1 METTSAVAQTR
12 ALDRARAGERLTLDD
27 GVALFES
34 DFLALG
40 AAADDACRRR
50 HGDAV
55 RTFVIDRN
63 INYTNIC
70 VSGCKFCAFWR
81 AADAPDA
88 YLSTHDEIVAKVD
101 EAERLGA
108 TQILMQGGLHPGLRI
123 EWFEGLFRAIKVALG
138 RRPRATLSERG
149 EPKGPVHLH
158 SLSPPEIVHIARVS
172 SLTIEQ
178 TLARLRDAGLD
189 SLPGGGAEIL
199 CDEVRS
205 QLSPRKCTADEWIM
219 VMRAAHRLGLPTTAT
234 MMFGHIESRADR
246 VRHLLR
252 IRELQDETDGPSAS
266 SGRPLGGRF
275 TAFIAWTYQPANTA
289 LGGVAVGAQEYLRTL
304 AVSRLV
310 LDNVAN
316 LQASWV
322 TQGPKIAQ
330 AALTFGANDLGAVMI
345 EENVVRAA
353 GAEYRLTREELVRLI
368 EDAGYRAAQRDTY
381 YRLL

>member
-1 METTSAVAQTR
+1 METTSTVAQMR
-12 ALDRARAGERLTLDD
+12 AVDRAAAGERLTLEDA
-27 GVALFES
+27 VALFES
-34 DFLALG
+34 DFLMLG
-40 AAADDACRRR
+40 AAANDACRRR

-70 VSGCKFCAFWR
+70 MSRCRFCAFWR
-81 AADAPDA
+81 AAEAPDA
-88 YLSTHDEIVAKVD
+88 YLSTHDEVLAKVA
-101 EAERLGA
+101 EAEQLGA
-108 TQILMQGGLHPGLRI
+108 TQILMQGGLHPDLRI
-123 EWFEGLFRAIKVALG
+123 EWFEELFRRVKAAHN
-138 RRPRATLSERG
+138 
-149 EPKGPVHLH
+149 VHLH
-158 SLSPPEIVHIARVS
+158 SLSPPEIVHIARTS

-178 TLARLRDAGLD
+178 TLARLREAGLD

-205 QLSPRKCTADEWIM
+205 QLSPRKCTADEWTI
-219 VMRAAHRLGLPTTAT
+219 VMRAAHQLGMPTTAT

-252 IRELQDETDGPSAS
+252 IRELQDEADGPSAS

-275 TAFIAWTYQPANTA
+275 TAFIAWTYQPENTA

-310 LDNVAN
+310 LDNIAN

-330 AALTFGANDLGAVMI
+330 LALAFGANDLGAVMI

-353 GAEYRLTREELVRLI
+353 GAEYRLSREDLVRLI

>member
-1 METTSAVAQTR
+1 MTAPSQSTSTER
-12 ALDRARAGERLTLDD
+12 AAASALERARAGERLTLED
-27 GVALFES
+27 GIALFDADLLE
-34 DFLALG
+34 LG

-50 HGDAV
+50 HGDGV

-70 VSGCKFCAFWR
+70 VSGCRFCAFWR
-81 AADAPDA
+81 AADAPGA
-88 YLSTHDEIVAKVD
+88 YLSTPDEIIAKVA

-108 TQILMQGGLHPGLRI
+108 TQLLMQGGLHPELRI
-123 EWFEGLFRAIKVALG
+123 EWYEDLFRRIKAAH
-138 RRPRATLSERG
+138 R
-149 EPKGPVHLH
+149 VHVH

-172 SLTIEQ
+172 SLTIEE
-178 TLARLRDAGLD
+178 TLARLRAAGLD

-205 QLSPRKCTADEWIM
+205 RLSPRKATVAEWLA
-219 VMRAAHRLGLPTTAT
+219 VMRAAHGLGMPTTAT
-234 MMFGHIESRADR
+234 MMFGHIETRADR

-252 IRELQDETDGPSAS
+252 LRELQDET
-266 SGRPLGGRF
+266 GGF
-275 TAFIAWTYQPANTA
+275 TAFIAWTYQPGNTA
-289 LGGVAVGAQEYLRTL
+289 LGGTAVGGQEYLRTL

-322 TQGPKIAQ
+322 TQGPKIGQ
-330 AALTFGANDLGAVMI
+330 LALTFGANDLGAVMI

-353 GAEYRLTREELVRLI
+353 GADYRLTRQDLIRLI
-368 EDAGYRAAQRDTY
+368 EGAGYRAAQRDTY
-381 YRLL
+381 YQTLASF